1 MPYITHRNGQT
12 THYLDDNFTDPW
24 NTHETILIQ
33 HGFARSAAFWYH
45 WVPILSRHYRVI
57 RRDARGHGLSS
68 TPPED
73 YDYSV
78 DEILLEIIDTLDQI
92 GVRKVHFLGES
103 TGGIFGEALA
113 AKYPDRVLSLTV
125 CSSPMFLPAEQQDML
140 AFGHSIWPA
149 ACRALGSKGWAVEA
163 SKLLGTDKHLD
174 RYYVRWWIE
183 QVAVAD
189 GKGLGDHAE
198 MLSKIDAREF
208 VGQIKAPMLI
218 LAPSNSKM
226 VPMTASKELQSKVP
240 GSKLV
245 VVEGTGHEI
254 YVDQAEQCQK
264 AFLQFLEDVRETHT
278 PIARLRRY
286 SSISM
291 E

>member
-1 MPYITHRNGQT
+1 M
-12 THYLDDNFTDPW
+12 
-24 NTHETILIQ
+24 
-33 HGFARSAAFWYH
+33 S
-45 WVPILSRHYRVI
+45 LS
-57 RRDARGHGLSS
+57 
-68 TPPED
+68 PEAQ
-73 YDYSV
+73 
-78 DEILLEIIDTLDQI
+78 EL
-92 GVRKVHFLGES
+92 
-103 TGGIFGEALA
+103 
-113 AKYPDRVLSLTV
+113 
-125 CSSPMFLPAEQQDML
+125 L
-140 AFGHSIWPA
+140 AFGHSSWPA

-198 MLSKIDAREF
+198 MLSKIDARDFIGE
-208 VGQIKAPMLI
+208 IKAPMLI
-218 LAPSNSKM
+218 LAPSKSKM
-226 VPMTASKELQSKVP
+226 VPMSASKELQSIVP

-245 VVEGTGHEI
+245 VVEGNGHEI

-264 AFLQFLEDVRETHT
+264 AFLQFLEDVQETHT

-286 SSISM
+286 SSVSL